1 MSSPPNVGVTGS
13 GIVTISGL
21 GFGGLVVTPS
31 ASLAVA
37 ELCGS
42 TAWTSTTTVA
52 CAPQAYGSSTVRT
65 AMSVSA
71 VVGTLTGQLSFDGAL
86 RSGPLPLA
94 PSRR

>member
-1 MSSPPNVGVTGS
+1 M
-13 GIVTISGL
+13 TISGL
-21 GFGGLVVTPS
+21 NFGSS
-31 ASLAVA
+31 AATQTSSLAAA

-42 TAWTSTTTVA
+42 TAWTSTTAVA